1 MSTSVLYDV
10 PGPRARRRTLIGSL
24 VALVLLGLLLLVV
37 VRRLADKGQFEADLY
52 RPFLEEPDLYRRL
65 GEGLRNTLKA
75 AGYGLVLASLTGIL
89 LAFGRLAHL
98 RLVRLPAVLVIEFF
112 RATPLLLLIF
122 AFFLAPP
129 ILFDV
134 DVPALWALVLG
145 LTLYNGAVIAEIV
158 RAGILSLPSGQTE
171 AALAIGLTRGQTMRT
186 ILLPQA
192 VRIMLPALIS
202 QLVVLLKDTSLGFIV
217 GFEELLRVGGQLRQ
231 FLDNPI
237 QMYVAVALIYIVI
250 NITLGRVA
258 SWLEGRQRQRFG
270 AVVGTPPG
278 GVGMEQGGAPAA

>member
-1 MSTSVLYDV
+1 VSTSVLYDV